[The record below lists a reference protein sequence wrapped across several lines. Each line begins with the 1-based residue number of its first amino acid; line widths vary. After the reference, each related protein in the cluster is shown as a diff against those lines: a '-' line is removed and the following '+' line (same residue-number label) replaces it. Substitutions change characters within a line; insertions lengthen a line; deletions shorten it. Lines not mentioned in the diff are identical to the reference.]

1 MITVNLH
8 DPTGEQVTIT
18 HDKQG
23 QEVFYTLTLTE
34 HQMWAMIDQALP
46 QLHELNE
53 QRHPMEPILSD
64 GSVNPYV

>member
-23 QEVFYTLTLTE
+23 EQVFYTLTLTE

-46 QLHELNE
+46 QLQELRQ
-53 QRHPMEPILSD
+53 QRYPTEPILYD
-64 GSVNPYV
+64 GSENPYV